1 MKKGFF
7 KFSSKRILSSAMVVS
22 ALLVGNAAMM
32 YADVHEVEIL
42 LQSGTVKGK
51 VVDVNGDPIIGATAV
66 VKVLLPKALLLMWMV
81 TLNCRVFPKEY

>member
-22 ALLVGNAAMM
+22 ALLVGNATMM

-42 LQSGTVKGK
+42 MQSGTLKGK
-51 VVDVNGDPIIGATAV
+51 VVSKLCISPKTVENH
-66 VKVLLPKALLLMWMV
+66 LLV
-81 TLNCRVFPKEY
+81 GRQGNT